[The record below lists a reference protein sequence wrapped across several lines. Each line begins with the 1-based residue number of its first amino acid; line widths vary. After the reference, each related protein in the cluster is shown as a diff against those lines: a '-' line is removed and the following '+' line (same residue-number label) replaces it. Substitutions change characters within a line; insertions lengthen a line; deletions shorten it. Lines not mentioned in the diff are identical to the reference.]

1 MKDFQLFIFFSIIF
15 FINSLDQVNEFEE
28 IEIEN
33 KTQVLIFNNYYSEE
47 LDYYP
52 DIIIICMN
60 PNFDDNIDSKLVIS
74 KKRKNLIFYQKL
86 NL

>member
-60 PNFDDNIDSKLVIS
+60 PNFEDNIDSKLVIS